1 MSGPTTTSGTPA
13 LSWTPATTPGAY
25 NYRNL
30 NAGETASQV
39 FTLTYSGSSPAGSTL
54 ALKITLT
61 GSAAFTKTHDTSTA
75 AGLTSGQPGNV
86 TVIYAPAAT
95 GQSDSATLTATLIQ
109 PGGHPGPTTIATASL
124 TLLGGSPTP
133 DGVSVMGTPDIGV
146 IGAAG
151 DIVGTAQATA
161 NFSGIVGGSAGTPV
175 IEFTL
180 YGPSATANCSGP
192 PVYTGTG
199 GQVLAGGSD
208 LGGMYATQSPAL
220 SQPGTYWWTASYS
233 GNASNWP
240 ASSACGDPGSS
251 VVIPAIAPG
260 KLYYTA
266 PPAQMSSRPIW
277 TAATRSPSS
286 PARYQPTNQPGS
298 R

>member
-109 PGGHPGPTTIATASL
+109 PGA
-124 TLLGGSPTP
+124 TP
-133 DGVSVMGTPDIGV
+133 DRP
-146 IGAAG
+146 
-151 DIVGTAQATA
+151 
-161 NFSGIVGGSAGTPV
+161 
-175 IEFTL
+175 
-180 YGPSATANCSGP
+180 
-192 PVYTGTG
+192 
-199 GQVLAGGSD
+199 
-208 LGGMYATQSPAL
+208 QSP
-220 SQPGTYWWTASYS
+220 
-233 GNASNWP
+233 
-240 ASSACGDPGSS
+240 
-251 VVIPAIAPG
+251 
-260 KLYYTA
+260 
-266 PPAQMSSRPIW
+266 PPA
-277 TAATRSPSS
+277 
-286 PARYQPTNQPGS
+286 
-298 R
+298 